1 MTRTGRKASGAGT
14 PSRTHVQKARAAMA
28 GPPPRPRPQP
38 LPWPLRLEPY
48 YPPQRNS
55 LRKVVGR
62 LAVTLKEWALEGACE
77 ELARNCEELAL
88 EGALEAQAQ
97 QNAFRGAGTG
107 ACTGLE

>member
-14 PSRTHVQKARAAMA
+14 PSRTHGGAESLGGHGRSASEAAAPASALASTA
-28 GPPPRPRPQP
+28 GALLPPP
-38 LPWPLRLEPY
+38 
-48 YPPQRNS
+48 PPQRNS

-62 LAVTLKEWALEGACE
+62 LGSHKEWALEGA
-77 ELARNCEELAL
+77 CEELAL